1 MDTERVMERVRRLL
15 AIANDPAA
23 SDNEQRIALEQA
35 QRLMDRHAIEEW
47 QLEEDHDDVEIIERR
62 IRLETNPCNRY
73 MAQLANIVAHGN
85 RCRAAYEC
93 RRAGNGRDVVSTVWI
108 YGARVDVDKTESI
121 WTAME
126 TSRAAMWRER
136 ARTTPRAK
144 ANAAWRNGYYRGFQ
158 EEIARR
164 YEILRR
170 EMESDGTGRELI
182 TVRGSQ
188 VDRWVETHV
197 TFISDKPLDTYIML
211 DTETTGLNPEEG
223 ATLIEI
229 GAFLVQ
235 PGNEN
240 SRPRFEQLIDPR
252 QPLPE
257 FIAGLTGITD
267 QMLQGKPTVGAAMLR
282 FHQWLDQVWP
292 AGKPLTIIAHNAEF
306 DVSFL
311 DAAEHVYDPTASG
324 FDCRWLCTKEM
335 SWELN
340 PQKRHHRVTDLIAD
354 YHIGDTEEH
363 RALADA
369 IQEQMIYQ
377 ALCREAT
384 TRGKWIER

>member
-1 MDTERVMERVRRLL
+1 MC
-15 AIANDPAA
+15 
-23 SDNEQRIALEQA
+23 
-35 QRLMDRHAIEEW
+35 
-47 QLEEDHDDVEIIERR
+47 
-62 IRLETNPCNRY
+62 IR
-73 MAQLANIVAHGN
+73 
-85 RCRAAYEC
+85 
-93 RRAGNGRDVVSTVWI
+93 DS
-108 YGARVDVDKTESI
+108 
-121 WTAME
+121 
-126 TSRAAMWRER
+126 
-136 ARTTPRAK
+136 
-144 ANAAWRNGYYRGFQ
+144 
-158 EEIARR
+158 
-164 YEILRR
+164 
-170 EMESDGTGRELI
+170 
-182 TVRGSQ
+182 
-188 VDRWVETHV
+188 
-197 TFISDKPLDTYIML
+197 
-211 DTETTGLNPEEG
+211 
-223 ATLIEI
+223 
-229 GAFLVQ
+229 
-235 PGNEN
+235 
-240 SRPRFEQLIDPR
+240 
-252 QPLPE
+252 
-257 FIAGLTGITD
+257 TGITD

>member
-1 MDTERVMERVRRLL
+1 MERVRRLL

-35 QRLMDRHAIEEW
+35 QRLMDKHAIEEW
-47 QLEEDHDDVEIIERR
+47 QLEENHDDVEIIKRR
-62 IRLETNPCNRY
+62 IRLNANPCNRY
-73 MAQLANIVAHGN
+73 MVELANIVARGN
-85 RCRAAYEC
+85 RCRASYGC
-93 RRAGNGRDVVSTVWI
+93 RRAGNGRDVISAITI
-108 YGARVDVDKTESI
+108 YGTRGDVDKTEAI

-136 ARTTPRAK
+136 AR
-144 ANAAWRNGYYRGFQ
+144 
-158 EEIARR
+158 
-164 YEILRR
+164 
-170 EMESDGTGRELI
+170 
-182 TVRGSQ
+182 
-188 VDRWVETHV
+188 
-197 TFISDKPLDTYIML
+197 
-211 DTETTGLNPEEG
+211 

-240 SRPRFEQLIDPR
+240 SRPKFEQLIDPR
-252 QPLPE
+252 QPLSE
-257 FIAGLTGITD
+257 FITGLTGITD
-267 QMLQGKPTVGAAMLR
+267 QMLQGMPTAGAAMLR

-292 AGKPLTIIAHNAEF
+292 AGEPLTIIAHNAEF

-311 DAAEHVYDPTASG
+311 DAAERVYDPTASG

-340 PQKRHHRVTDLIAD
+340 PQKRHHRLTDLIAD

-369 IQEQMIYQ
+369 IQEQMIYR
-377 ALCREAT
+377 ALCHEAT
-384 TRGKWIER
+384 MRGKWIGQ

>member
-1 MDTERVMERVRRLL
+1 MERVRRLL

-35 QRLMDRHAIEEW
+35 QRLMDKHAIEEW
-47 QLEEDHDDVEIIERR
+47 QLEENHDDVEIIKRR

-73 MAQLANIVAHGN
+73 MVELANIVARGN
-85 RCRAAYEC
+85 RCRASYGC
-93 RRAGNGRDVVSTVWI
+93 RRAGNGRDVISAITI
-108 YGARVDVDKTESI
+108 YGARGDI
-121 WTAME
+121 
-126 TSRAAMWRER
+126 
-136 ARTTPRAK
+136 
-144 ANAAWRNGYYRGFQ
+144 
-158 EEIARR
+158 
-164 YEILRR
+164 
-170 EMESDGTGRELI
+170 
-182 TVRGSQ
+182 
-188 VDRWVETHV
+188 
-197 TFISDKPLDTYIML
+197 DKPLDMYVML
-211 DTETTGLNPEEG
+211 DTETTGLHPEEG

-240 SRPRFEQLIDPR
+240 SRPKFEQLIDPR
-252 QPLPE
+252 QPLSE
-257 FIAGLTGITD
+257 FITGLTGITD
-267 QMLQGKPTVGAAMLR
+267 QMLQGMPTAGAAMLR
-282 FHQWLDQVWP
+282 FHQWLDRTWP
-292 AGKPLTIIAHNAEF
+292 AGEPLTIIAHNAEF

-311 DAAEHVYDPTASG
+311 DAAERVYDPTASG

-369 IQEQMIYQ
+369 IQEQMIYR
-377 ALCREAT
+377 ALCHEAT
-384 TRGKWIER
+384 MRGKWIGQ

>member
-1 MDTERVMERVRRLL
+1 MANGQQDPRDLDEVWSNFMEARTKLL
-15 AIANDPAA
+15 QSMLDFVHAAQKAFDGHIWIAFGYP
-23 SDNEQRIALEQA
+23 EG
-35 QRLMDRHAIEEW
+35 MKGW
-47 QLEEDHDDVEIIERR
+47 
-62 IRLETNPCNRY
+62 
-73 MAQLANIVAHGN
+73 
-85 RCRAAYEC
+85 AAYC
-93 RRAGNGRDVVSTVWI
+93 RNNFSQQA
-108 YGARVDVDKTESI
+108 SI
-121 WTAME
+121 MRQLPK
-126 TSRAAMWRER
+126 SD
-136 ARTTPRAK
+136 
-144 ANAAWRNGYYRGFQ
+144 
-158 EEIARR
+158 RR
-164 YEILRR
+164 
-170 EMESDGTGRELI
+170 
-182 TVRGSQ
+182 
-188 VDRWVETHV
+188 
-197 TFISDKPLDTYIML
+197 
-211 DTETTGLNPEEG
+211 
-223 ATLIEI
+223 
-229 GAFLVQ
+229 
-235 PGNEN
+235 
-240 SRPRFEQLIDPR
+240 QL
-252 QPLPE
+252 LLE
-257 FIAGLTGITD
+257 AIAGLTGITD